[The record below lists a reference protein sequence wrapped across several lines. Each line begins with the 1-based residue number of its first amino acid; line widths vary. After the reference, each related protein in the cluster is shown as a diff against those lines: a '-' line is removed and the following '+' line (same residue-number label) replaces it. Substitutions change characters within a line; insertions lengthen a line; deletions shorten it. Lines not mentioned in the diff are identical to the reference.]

1 MKMLKIASRI
11 NDLAAIYRL
20 DFWIQMLYNT
30 AMSESTKARK
40 KRRDRTH
47 IVYRIDS
54 GTDFYVGVT
63 AKTAST
69 VQRSLAIRWNK
80 HIYRSRDSR
89 YGWLLYNV
97 LRERGAEAFCC
108 SIIAVVRGKTEAHAL
123 ERSLIR
129 DLMPNLNTD
138 TRTRA

>member
-1 MKMLKIASRI
+1 
-11 NDLAAIYRL
+11 
-20 DFWIQMLYNT
+20 MLYNSV
-30 AMSESTKARK
+30 MSESTKPRK

-69 VQRSLAIRWNK
+69 ARRSLAIRWNK
-80 HIYRSRDSR
+80 HIYRSRDLS

-97 LRERGAEAFCC
+97 LRQRGAEAFRC
-108 SIIAVVRGKTEAHAL
+108 SIIAVVRGKAEAHAL

>member
-30 AMSESTKARK
+30 AMSESTKPRK

-97 LRERGAEAFCC
+97 LRERGAETFRC